1 MDIADWLGIKSRD
14 QEEREFQAFSE
25 NSFPYGQPQRDKVEE
40 LLSQLFPK
48 EKKQF
53 TMMLFLLG
61 KQYYHGYGLRNEQD
75 YQGYTQE
82 ERLNIAAKSLNR
94 QLTGKHRKSL
104 TTYLALIAADA
115 QVDENL
121 LYPTAQ
127 EIQEQARAL

>member
-1 MDIADWLGIKSRD
+1 MDIADWLGIKSRE

-40 LLSQLFPK
+40 LLSQLFPR

-75 YQGYTQE
+75 YQGLTQE
-82 ERLNIAAKSLNR
+82 DRLNIAAKSLNR

>member
-1 MDIADWLGIKSRD
+1 MDIADWLGIKSRE

-121 LYPTAQ
+121 SYPTIQ
-127 EIQEQARAL
+127 EILDQAREL

>member
-1 MDIADWLGIKSRD
+1 MDIADWLGIKSRE

-40 LLSQLFPK
+40 LLSQLFPR

-75 YQGYTQE
+75 YRGYTQE

-94 QLTGKHRKSL
+94 QLTGKHRKSM

>member
-1 MDIADWLGIKSRD
+1 MDIADWLGIKSRE

-127 EIQEQARAL
+127 EILEQARAL

>member
-1 MDIADWLGIKSRD
+1 MDIADWLGIKSRE

-75 YQGYTQE
+75 YQGLTQE

>member
-1 MDIADWLGIKSRD
+1 
-14 QEEREFQAFSE
+14 
-25 NSFPYGQPQRDKVEE
+25 
-40 LLSQLFPK
+40 
-48 EKKQF
+48 
-53 TMMLFLLG
+53 MMLFLLG

-82 ERLNIAAKSLNR
+82 QRLNIAAKSLNR

>member
-1 MDIADWLGIKSRD
+1 MDIADWLGIKSRE

-40 LLSQLFPK
+40 LLSQLFPR

-127 EIQEQARAL
+127 EIQE

>member
-1 MDIADWLGIKSRD
+1 MDIADWLGIKSRE

-40 LLSQLFPK
+40 LLSQLFPR

-53 TMMLFLLG
+53 AMMLFLLG

>member
-1 MDIADWLGIKSRD
+1 MDIADWLGIKSRE

-82 ERLNIAAKSLNR
+82 ERLSIAAKSLNR

>member
-25 NSFPYGQPQRDKVEE
+25 NSFPYGQPQRDKIEE

-75 YQGYTQE
+75 YQGLTQE
-82 ERLNIAAKSLNR
+82 QRLNIAAKSLNR

>member
-1 MDIADWLGIKSRD
+1 MDIADWLGIKSRE

-40 LLSQLFPK
+40 LLSQLFPR

-75 YQGYTQE
+75 YQGLTQE

-94 QLTGKHRKSL
+94 QLTG
-104 TTYLALIAADA
+104 
-115 QVDENL
+115 
-121 LYPTAQ
+121 
-127 EIQEQARAL
+127 

>member
-1 MDIADWLGIKSRD
+1 MDIADWLGIKSRE
-14 QEEREFQAFSE
+14 QEGQEFQAFSE

>member
-1 MDIADWLGIKSRD
+1 MDIADWLGIKSRE

-40 LLSQLFPK
+40 LLSQLFPR

-61 KQYYHGYGLRNEQD
+61 KQYYHGYGLRNEKD
-75 YQGYTQE
+75 YAGFTQE

-94 QLTGKHRKSL
+94 QLFGKHKKSL

-127 EIQEQARAL
+127 EILEQAQAL

>member
-1 MDIADWLGIKSRD
+1 MDIADWLGIKSRE

-75 YQGYTQE
+75 YAGFTQE
-82 ERLNIAAKSLNR
+82 ERLNLAAKSLNR
-94 QLTGKHRKSL
+94 QLFGKHKKSL

-115 QVDENL
+115 QVEENL

-127 EIQEQARAL
+127 EILEQAQAL

>member
-25 NSFPYGQPQRDKVEE
+25 NSFPYGQPQRDKIEE

>member
-1 MDIADWLGIKSRD
+1 MDIADWLGIKSRE

-82 ERLNIAAKSLNR
+82 QRLNIAAKSLNR

>member
-1 MDIADWLGIKSRD
+1 MDIADWLGIKSRE

-127 EIQEQARAL
+127 EIQEQARAM

>member
-1 MDIADWLGIKSRD
+1 MDIADWLGIKSRE

-25 NSFPYGQPQRDKVEE
+25 NSFPYGQAQRDKVEE

>member
-1 MDIADWLGIKSRD
+1 MDIADWLGMKSRE

-121 LYPTAQ
+121 LYPTVQ